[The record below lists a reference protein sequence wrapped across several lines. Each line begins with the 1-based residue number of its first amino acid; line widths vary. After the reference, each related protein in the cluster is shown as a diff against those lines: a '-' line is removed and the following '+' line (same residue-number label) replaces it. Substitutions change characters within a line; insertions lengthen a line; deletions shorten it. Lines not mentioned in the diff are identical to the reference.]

1 MFLFVRYLI
10 RGFKWQLILII
21 LIGLL
26 SVASSL
32 SFVWFSKQVVD
43 VATGQESGDWR
54 VYALA
59 LLGSVGATVLLRIWY
74 LSTWTSSNVRMGN
87 AIRLRIFSHLLYVR
101 WFQLGKMH
109 SADMLTRLMKD
120 TDEVVQLLTTSIP
133 SILISGVQLLASL
146 VLLYIFSPELAL
158 ALGLGM
164 PLMIVF
170 SKLFYKRMLSYST
183 VIKQTESSIYTQMQE
198 ALGNQTVVRTFERQ
212 EFEIDRL
219 RHKQA
224 QLYQAVRKRV
234 GLTIYGNVMMNSSF
248 SGGYVLAF
256 LWSAY
261 GLMKGTVTFGTM
273 TSFLQLVTRIQRPL
287 SDLVS
292 IVPGMITAKASI
304 DRLVNILEFQTESK
318 DIITIFTGAPVLNID
333 RVSYKYGSE
342 ERWIF
347 RDFSLNVPAGSML
360 AVMGPTGSGKTTLI
374 RLLLGLI
381 SPTQGQITISSS
393 ARQVPVSESTRNNFV
408 YVPQGNT
415 LFSGTIRDNLLV
427 GEATADDR
435 RLRLVLDIAEA
446 NFVWDL
452 PQGLDTPL
460 GERGLGLS
468 EGQAQRISIARS
480 LLRPGRI
487 LLLDEATSA
496 LDADTEARFLHNL
509 KKHIDGRIVLFI
521 THHEEVAKHCDQ
533 VLRLSAPL

>member
-1 MFLFVRYLI
+1 MFTLLRYLV
-10 RGFKWQLILII
+10 RGFKWSLIQLV

-26 SVASSL
+26 SVVSSL
-32 SFVWFSKQVVD
+32 SFVWFSKKVVD
-43 VATGQESGDWR
+43 VATGIEIGDWK

-59 LLGSVGATVLLRIWY
+59 LLVSVFATVLLRIWY
-74 LSTWTSSNVRMGN
+74 ISTWTSSNVRMGN

-101 WFQLGKMH
+101 WYQLGKMH

-120 TDEVVQLLTTSIP
+120 TDEVVQLLTTSLP
-133 SILISGVQLLASL
+133 SILIAGVQLLASL
-146 VLLYIFSPELAL
+146 LLLYVFSPELAL
-158 ALGLGM
+158 VLGLGM
-164 PLMIVF
+164 PLMLVF
-170 SKLFYKRMLSYST
+170 SKLFYKRMLSYSSL
-183 VIKQTESSIYTQMQE
+183 IKKTESDIYTQMQE
-198 ALGNQTVVRTFERQ
+198 ALGNQTVIRTFERQ

-248 SGGYVLAF
+248 SGGYLLAF

-261 GLMKGTVTFGTM
+261 GLMKGMVTFGTM

-287 SDLVS
+287 SDLIS
-292 IVPGMITAKASI
+292 IVPGVITAKASI

-318 DIITIFTGAPVLNID
+318 ATTTIFSGSPALSIENM
-333 RVSYKYGSE
+333 SYRYSTE
-342 ERWIF
+342 DNWIF
-347 RDFSLNVPAGSML
+347 RDFNLSISPGSML
-360 AVMGPTGSGKTTLI
+360 AIMGPTGAGKTTLI

-381 SPTQGQITISSS
+381 APTQGQIMIRSS
-393 ARQVPVSESTRNNFV
+393 ARQIAVSESTRNNFV

-427 GEATADDR
+427 GEATADER

-452 PQGLDTPL
+452 PDGLDTEL

-496 LDADTEARFLHNL
+496 LDTDTSARFLHNL

>member
-1 MFLFVRYLI
+1 MLLFIRYLI
-10 RGFKWQLILII
+10 RGFKWQLIII
-21 LIGLL
+21 VLIGLL
-26 SVASSL
+26 SVVSSL
-32 SFVWFSKQVVD
+32 SFVWFSKKVVD
-43 VATGQESGDWR
+43 VATGQEAGDWR
-54 VYALA
+54 IYALA
-59 LLGSVGATVLLRIWY
+59 LLGSVAMTVLLRIWY

-120 TDEVVQLLTTSIP
+120 TDEVVQLLTTSLPTI
-133 SILISGVQLLASL
+133 IISGVQLLSSL

-158 ALGLGM
+158 ALGVGM

-170 SKLFYKRMLSYST
+170 SKLFYRRMLSYST
-183 VIKQTESSIYTQMQE
+183 LIKQTESAIYTQMQE
-198 ALGNQTVVRTFERQ
+198 VLGNQTVVRTFERQ
-212 EFEIDRL
+212 ELEIDRL

-292 IVPGMITAKASI
+292 TVPGLISTKASI

-318 DIITIFTGAPVLNID
+318 ATTTILTGSPVLNID
-333 RVSYKYGSE
+333 QLSYRYDVGQQ
-342 ERWIF
+342 WIF
-347 RDFSLNVPAGSML
+347 KDFSLHVPAGSML

-381 SPTQGQITISSS
+381 TPTQGQISLSTPTL
-393 ARQVPVSESTRNNFV
+393 QVTLSESTRNNFV

-427 GEATADDR
+427 GESTADDR

-452 PQGLDTPL
+452 PEGLDTQL

-480 LLRPGRI
+480 LLRPGRV

-496 LDADTEARFLHNL
+496 LDAETEARFLRNL

-533 VLRLSAPL
+533 VLHLQAQL

>member
-1 MFLFVRYLI
+1 MFTLLRYLV
-10 RGFKWQLILII
+10 RGFKWSLIQLV

-26 SVASSL
+26 SVVSSL
-32 SFVWFSKQVVD
+32 SFVWFSKKVVD
-43 VATGQESGDWR
+43 VATGIEIGDWK

-59 LLGSVGATVLLRIWY
+59 LLVSVFATVLLRIWY
-74 LSTWTSSNVRMGN
+74 ISTWTSSNVRMGN

-101 WFQLGKMH
+101 WYQLGKMH

-120 TDEVVQLLTTSIP
+120 TDEVVQLLTTSLP
-133 SILISGVQLLASL
+133 SILIAGVQLLASL
-146 VLLYIFSPELAL
+146 LLLYVFSPELAL
-158 ALGLGM
+158 VLGLGM
-164 PLMIVF
+164 PLMLVF
-170 SKLFYKRMLSYST
+170 SKLFYKRMLSYSSL
-183 VIKQTESSIYTQMQE
+183 IKKTESDIYTQMQE
-198 ALGNQTVVRTFERQ
+198 ALGNQTVIRTFERQ

-248 SGGYVLAF
+248 SGGYLLAF

-261 GLMKGTVTFGTM
+261 GLMKGMVTFGTM
-273 TSFLQLVTRIQRPL
+273 TSFLQLVTRVQRPL
-287 SDLVS
+287 SDLIS
-292 IVPGMITAKASI
+292 IVPGVITAKASI

-318 DIITIFTGAPVLNID
+318 ATTTIFSGSPALSIENM
-333 RVSYKYGSE
+333 SYRYSTE
-342 ERWIF
+342 DNWIF
-347 RDFSLNVPAGSML
+347 RDFNLSISPGSML
-360 AVMGPTGSGKTTLI
+360 AIMGPTGAGKTTLI

-381 SPTQGQITISSS
+381 APTQGQIMIRSS
-393 ARQVPVSESTRNNFV
+393 ARQIAVSESTRNNFV

-427 GEATADDR
+427 GEATADER

-452 PQGLDTPL
+452 PDGLDTEL

-496 LDADTEARFLHNL
+496 LDTDTSARFLHNL